1 MFNLFKKKQPTDIE
15 ISSEKDPVLSVTFKV
30 DTLGD
35 TDIEMVW
42 LSDDDAI
49 STLFAELIVNINSGE
64 YAHSIMKILSNDL
77 ENNEN
82 KEFITATILKVKHLT
97 DKLTAALYAEAG
109 ANAEKPIVKPS
120 EFSYNVVKN
129 QQ

>member
-1 MFNLFKKKQPTDIE
+1 MFNLFKKKHQTNVETASD
-15 ISSEKDPVLSVTFKV
+15 KDPVLSVTFKV
-30 DTLGD
+30 DTLGH

-42 LSDDDAI
+42 LSDDDVI

-64 YAHSIMKILSNDL
+64 YSHSIMKILSDDL
-77 ENNEN
+77 ENSKN
-82 KEFITATILKVKHLT
+82 KEFITSTILKVKQIT
-97 DKLTAALYAEAG
+97 DKLTAALYAQAG
-109 ANAEKPIVKPS
+109 ENAEKPIVRPS

>member
-1 MFNLFKKKQPTDIE
+1 MFNLFKKKQPTNIE

-49 STLFAELIVNINSGE
+49 STLFAELIVNI
-64 YAHSIMKILSNDL
+64 IV
-77 ENNEN
+77 ENM
-82 KEFITATILKVKHLT
+82 LT
-97 DKLTAALYAEAG
+97 LL
-109 ANAEKPIVKPS
+109 
-120 EFSYNVVKN
+120 
-129 QQ
+129 